1 VSVSDYK
8 KELTS
13 PNFLASSVLE
23 LSGSAV
29 SPYFNMLGSLQDD
42 ITAMNNRLIILES
55 GRRFNREEVPSS
67 LTRLLDRYWRYEY
80 DNIIA
85 KKEAEE

>member
-1 VSVSDYK
+1 
-8 KELTS
+8 
-13 PNFLASSVLE
+13 
-23 LSGSAV
+23 
-29 SPYFNMLGSLQDD
+29 
-42 ITAMNNRLIILES
+42 
-55 GRRFNREEVPSS
+55 